1 MRVLFVIFFSFYLQ
15 ADSIEYFSKPFNFN
29 AEIIISKEEGFIS
42 KGKILFRDDSF
53 IYNLTSPYNQTIAS
67 KNGKLFIQDDDF
79 QQVIIY
85 ENDNSFF
92 LQDLLNNEYKS
103 ESIACPNTCFKL
115 NIEQESAYDEALVS
129 LEGKGIKWIRLKDMK
144 DQRIFVKF
152 ENFKFE
158 SSNINYVVPDNYE
171 IVTND

>member
-1 MRVLFVIFFSFYLQ
+1 MRVLFIIFFGFYLQ

-67 KNGKLFIQDDDF
+67 KNGKLFIQDNDF

-85 ENDNSFF
+85 ENDSSFF
-92 LQDLLNNEYKS
+92 LQDLLSNEYKS

-115 NIEQESAYDEALVS
+115 NMEQESTFEEALVS
-129 LEGKGIKWIRLKDMK
+129 LEGQVIKWIRLKDMK

-158 SSNINYVVPDNYE
+158 SSNIIYVVPDNYE